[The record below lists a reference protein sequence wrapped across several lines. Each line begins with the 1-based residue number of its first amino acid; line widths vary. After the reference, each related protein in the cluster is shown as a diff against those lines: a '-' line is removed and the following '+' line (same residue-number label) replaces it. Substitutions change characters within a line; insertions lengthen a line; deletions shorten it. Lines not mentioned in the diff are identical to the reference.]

1 MVGVG
6 LVLETVKLYPWRLV
20 GRLSPLVSSAVG
32 TVIMRYKIMLP
43 ARLSLLLALQHAPQ
57 LTHIKVE
64 KESLELA
71 SSDFREVPCK

>member
-1 MVGVG
+1 VVGVG

-20 GRLSPLVSSAVG
+20 GRLSPLVSSAAVTAG
-32 TVIMRYKIMLP
+32 TVIMWYKIMLP

-57 LTHIKVE
+57 STHVKVE

-71 SSDFREVPCK
+71 S